1 MSRGLWHP
9 FTQLRGFSPLGRVV
23 SARGAHLVLDDG
35 RRVLDGISSWW
46 VNLHGHSRPEISASI
61 AAQAATLDQV
71 ILADF
76 AHPAA
81 EALQAALLPH
91 LPPGLRRIF
100 FSDDGSTS
108 VEVALKMAW
117 QHQRAQSPR
126 RTRVMAFAGGYHGD
140 TLGAMSVGDRD
151 VFTAAFAD
159 LLLPVELLP
168 WGEPEAVERRMAE
181 VGDEVVAVIL
191 EPMLQCAGGM
201 RLCSAEALARVGAA
215 VQGAGALLIAD
226 EVAVGFGRT
235 GRMWGGD
242 HAGLRPDLLC
252 MSKGLTGGSLPM
264 GLTAATEAI
273 YAGFFGP
280 DKRSAFLHAHS
291 YTGNPI
297 AAAAALASLRLL
309 EAEDT
314 PGIFARYEAVYRGL
328 LPTFAAHPRLAD
340 PRCIGGIFAVNVL
353 GGGGY
358 LDPIGQQVQAAA
370 LARGVYLRPLGSVV
384 YLMPP
389 ACLSAPELEGAV
401 LAVYDALV
409 DVLGPAE
416 A

>member
-1 MSRGLWHP
+1 
-9 FTQLRGFSPLGRVV
+9 
-23 SARGAHLVLDDG
+23 
-35 RRVLDGISSWW
+35 
-46 VNLHGHSRPEISASI
+46 
-61 AAQAATLDQV
+61 
-71 ILADF
+71 
-76 AHPAA
+76 
-81 EALQAALLPH
+81 
-91 LPPGLRRIF
+91 
-100 FSDDGSTS
+100 
-108 VEVALKMAW
+108 
-117 QHQRAQSPR
+117 
-126 RTRVMAFAGGYHGD
+126 MAFEGGYHGD

-168 WGEPEAVERRMAE
+168 WADPEAVERRMAE
-181 VGDEVVAVIL
+181 VGEEVVAVIV

-201 RLCSAEALARVGAA
+201 RLCSAEALRRIGAA

-235 GRMWGGD
+235 GRMWGSD

-264 GLTAATEAI
+264 GLTATSEAI
-273 YAGFFGP
+273 YAGFLGP

-297 AAAAALASLRLL
+297 AAAAAVASLRLL

-314 PGIFARYEAVYRGL
+314 PGLFARYAEVYEGQ
-328 LPTFAAHPRLAD
+328 LPRFAAHPRLRD
-340 PRCIGGIFAVNVL
+340 PRCIGGIFAVNVE

-358 LDPIGQQVQAAA
+358 LDPIGQRVQAAA
-370 LARGVYLRPLGSVV
+370 LRRGVYLRPLGSVV

-389 ACLSAPELEGAV
+389 ACLHLEALHEAV
-401 LAVYDALV
+401 CAVYDALV
-409 DVLGPAE
+409 DVLGPGD
-416 A
+416 